1 MSASIAFNLQMT
13 FLRSSRAPLPAYV
26 EYLYYIVPISVVL
39 LQFVPQYIWAS
50 KHGYCRAFDPVMP
63 ATNHYIVYIIFVQM
77 GIPTIFIFYNVITC
91 VWVILSLNSKQ
102 RKVSKALDEATAR
115 TKLLLDDSPNTSSL
129 GSDSTVPKSRPVPT
143 REQQQLMAVRRV
155 YRACIRIALYP
166 LAPLI
171 WWICIGAFY
180 IGQYFF
186 SFTWKRDAYMMAR
199 FMELNWYTSFVTVLA
214 NFIVFLSDAAVLHV
228 VSEVYKLVMRKL
240 GIQSKHAEHGS
251 SAVDKTKKR
260 LPKKPS
266 VAITESDKCATAT
279 VDDISLASA
288 DFNYYPASTPGAME
302 ENRPYTSSIAGLQD
316 DVVTRRVRGNADV
329 KNFLDEM

>member
-1 MSASIAFNLQMT
+1 
-13 FLRSSRAPLPAYV
+13 
-26 EYLYYIVPISVVL
+26 
-39 LQFVPQYIWAS
+39 YIWAA

-63 ATNHYIVYIIFVQM
+63 ATNHYIVYVIFVQM
-77 GIPTIFIFYNVITC
+77 GIPTIFTFYNVITC

-129 GSDSTVPKSRPVPT
+129 GSDSTVPKARPVPT

-171 WWICIGAFY
+171 WWIFFVVFY
-180 IGQYFF
+180 VGQYFF

-199 FMELNWYTSFVTVLA
+199 FMELNC
-214 NFIVFLSDAAVLHV
+214 DAAVLHV
-228 VSEVYKLVMRKL
+228 VSEVYKLVTQKL
-240 GIQSKHAEHGS
+240 GIQSKHAEHDS

-302 ENRPYTSSIAGLQD
+302 ENRPYATSIAGLQD

>member
-1 MSASIAFNLQMT
+1 
-13 FLRSSRAPLPAYV
+13 
-26 EYLYYIVPISVVL
+26 
-39 LQFVPQYIWAS
+39 
-50 KHGYCRAFDPVMP
+50 
-63 ATNHYIVYIIFVQM
+63 M

-102 RKVSKALDEATAR
+102 RKVSKALDEATAK
-115 TKLLLDDSPNTSSL
+115 TQALLDDSPNTSSL
-129 GSDSTVPKSRPVPT
+129 GSDSTVPKARPVPT

-171 WWICIGAFY
+171 WWIFFVVFY
-180 IGQYFF
+180 VGQYFF

-316 DVVTRRVRGNADV
+316 DVVTRRVRGNAD
-329 KNFLDEM
+329 